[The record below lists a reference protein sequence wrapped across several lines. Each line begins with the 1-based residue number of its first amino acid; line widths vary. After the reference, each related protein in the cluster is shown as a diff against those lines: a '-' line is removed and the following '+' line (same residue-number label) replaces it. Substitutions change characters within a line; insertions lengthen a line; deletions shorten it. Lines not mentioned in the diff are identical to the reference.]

1 MRNVL
6 RPSTWKRLT
15 FALALAGVVLTG
27 LIVPAAPGDAGPIS
41 PSCAFNQMRIRSYYR
56 DAARTQPDCQDVIS
70 PQACRTYFCDPTPYY
85 QDYCSSYCDL

>member
-6 RPSTWKRLT
+6 RPSTWKRLA
-15 FALALAGVVLTG
+15 FAVILAGVA
-27 LIVPAAPGDAGPIS
+27 LIVPASPGEAGPVS
-41 PSCAFNQMRIRSYYR
+41 PNCAFNQMKIRSYYR

-85 QDYCSSYCDL
+85 TDYCSTGYCDL